1 MNTNTTHST
10 RITRRLGLASFTIG
24 TTALLL
30 LASACGTEN
39 AAGQAPGS
47 ISGPTATSTE
57 RQSPVEQAECLL
69 YQTKSGV
76 PCPEQ
81 SQPAEADPPQF
92 LAPSGRPI
100 PLPGQAD

>member
-1 MNTNTTHST
+1 MNTTTTRST
-10 RITRRLGLASFTIG
+10 SITRRLGLASSALG

-30 LASACGTEN
+30 MASACGSEN
-39 AAGQAPGS
+39 AVSQVPGS
-47 ISGPTATSTE
+47 ISEPTAASTE

-100 PLPGQAD
+100 PLPGQGG